1 MVAVVL
7 VIVVPLVVLVV
18 MDVMAVV
25 VVMVVVAL
33 AVVMVVVMVLV
44 GVDHGRWMGICFVY
58 FSSCDE
64 IIHPPLPLSSYH
76 ARLPS
81 TTSLDHPFPRTLGGA
96 MIARIGRG

>member
-25 VVMVVVAL
+25 VVMVVAL

-44 GVDHGRWMGICFVY
+44 GVDHGGWMGICFVY
-58 FSSCDE
+58 CSSCRRN
-64 IIHPPLPLSSYH
+64 HSSTPPPFLLPCATPVYHLS
-76 ARLPS
+76 
-81 TTSLDHPFPRTLGGA
+81 
-96 MIARIGRG
+96 